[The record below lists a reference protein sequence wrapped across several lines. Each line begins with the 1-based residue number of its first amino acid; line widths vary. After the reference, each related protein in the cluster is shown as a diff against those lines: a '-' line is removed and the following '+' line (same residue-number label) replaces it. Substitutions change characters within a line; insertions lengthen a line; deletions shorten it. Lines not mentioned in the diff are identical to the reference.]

1 MNRPHN
7 ERALRQAEVL
17 RNSAYHRLRFRS
29 TLMGAVLALA
39 FAALAVR
46 AFWVQCVDDGFY
58 QLQGDIRQIRDF
70 AVHAARG
77 RILDRNGHI
86 LAMSLPTRTLW
97 VDSRGVSSVPESKLA
112 SLAALLGIDRGRLET
127 VYREHRAFAYLKRQV
142 SLSTANAAMQLGIPG
157 LYAERDY
164 RRFYPEGQIAAQVT
178 GFAGVDGKG
187 QEGIERI
194 DNAILTGIDGSRR
207 VLRNAR
213 GQIIDNLDFV
223 EPKPGQDIRLSIDRS
238 IQFAAFK
245 AVRDAVRRTD
255 AKAGSAVVLDAH
267 TGEILAMANWPTYD
281 PNQRA
286 ARSGRQIR
294 NRAVTDVFEPG
305 SVLKPLT
312 IALALQ
318 RGIVTPNSIVTTDG
332 GRLRLDRAVIHDDAD
347 FGVLTVSQVI
357 QKSSNVGTTKIAL
370 QLAPH
375 DMWRNFRAVGL
386 GRAPSAGLPGAAAG
400 NLRPYQHWRRI
411 EQATMSYG
419 YGLSAS
425 LLQLAQMYTTFAND
439 GVFVPATIRV
449 LGPGSAHGRRVYS
462 ALVAHEVRAML
473 ESVVTKDGTAPQA
486 QIAGYTVAGK
496 TGTAYRWTAKGYDHK
511 QFRASFVGI
520 VPAHAPRVIIAVSI
534 DRPSKGSH
542 FGGAVSGPVFADI
555 AARTM
560 HILSVSPTKAT
571 TFDVASPAASP
582 TT

>member
-1 MNRPHN
+1 MTARRNLHGI
-7 ERALRQAEVL
+7 RQAEVL
-17 RNSAYHRLRFRS
+17 HNSTYHRLRLRS
-29 TLMGAVLALA
+29 SLLGGALALA
-39 FAALAVR
+39 FATLVAR
-46 AFWVQCVDDGFY
+46 AFWVQCVNDGFY

-70 AVHAARG
+70 SVHAARG
-77 RILDRNGHI
+77 RILDRNGNI

-97 VDSRGVSSVPESKLA
+97 VDSRDVPSVPESKLT
-112 SLAALLGIDRGRLET
+112 SLAALLGIDSARVAN
-127 VYREHRAFAYLKRQV
+127 VYHEHRAFAYLKRQV
-142 SLSTANAAMQLGIPG
+142 PLATAKAAMGLDIPG

-164 RRFYPEGQIAAQVT
+164 RRFYPEGQIAAHVT
-178 GFAGVDGKG
+178 GFAGVDGRG
-187 QEGIERI
+187 QEGVERI
-194 DNAILTGIDGSRR
+194 DNAILTGVDGSRR

-213 GQIIDNLDFV
+213 GQVIDTLDFV

-245 AVRDAVRRTD
+245 AVQDAVRRTD

-281 PNQRA
+281 PNRRE

-318 RGIVTPNSIVTTDG
+318 RGLVTPDSIVTTDG
-332 GRLRLDRAVIHDDAD
+332 GRLRLDHAVIHDDAD

-370 QLAPH
+370 LLKPH

-400 NLRPYQHWRRI
+400 NVRPYQHWRRI

-425 LLQLAQMYTTFAND
+425 LLQLAQVYTTFAND
-439 GVFVPATIRV
+439 GIFVPATIRV
-449 LGPGSAHGRRVYS
+449 RGPGPRPGRRVYS
-462 ALVAHEVRAML
+462 ARVAHEVRAML

-496 TGTAYRWTAKGYDHK
+496 TGTAYRWTAKGYDHR
-511 QFRASFVGI
+511 QYRASFVGI

-534 DRPSKGSH
+534 DRPGKGSH
-542 FGGAVSGPVFADI
+542 FGGAVSGPAFADI

-560 HILSVSPTKAT
+560 HILNVSPNKAT
-571 TFDVASPAASP
+571 TLEVSAQAPSPP
-582 TT
+582 T

>member
-1 MNRPHN
+1 MNRPRNTHGFK
-7 ERALRQAEVL
+7 QSEVL
-17 RNSAYHRLRFRS
+17 GENLYLRFRLRS
-29 TLMGAVLALA
+29 ALLGAAFALA
-39 FAALAVR
+39 FLALIAR
-46 AFWVQCVDDGFY
+46 AFWVQCINDGFY

-70 AVHAARG
+70 TVHAARG

-86 LAMSLPTRTLW
+86 LAMSLPTRALW
-97 VDSRGVSSVPESKLA
+97 VDARDVPSVARNKLA
-112 SLAALLGIDRGRLET
+112 SVAALLGIDSGRVED
-127 VYREHRAFAYLKRQV
+127 VYREHRTFAYLRRQV
-142 SLSTANAAMQLGIPG
+142 PLATANAAMRLDIPG

-178 GFAGVDGKG
+178 GFAGVDGNG
-187 QEGIERI
+187 QEGIERV
-194 DNAILTGIDGSRR
+194 DNRFLTGIDGNRR

-213 GQIIDNLDFV
+213 GQIIDTLNFV
-223 EPKPGQDIRLSIDRS
+223 GPKPGRNIRLSIDRS
-238 IQFAAFK
+238 IQFAAFQ
-245 AVRDAVRRTD
+245 AVRNTVRRSG

-281 PNQRA
+281 PNRNA

-318 RGIVTPNSIVTTDG
+318 RGVVTPDSIVTTDG
-332 GRLRLDRAVIHDDAD
+332 GRLRLDHAVIHDDAD

-370 QLAPH
+370 QLKPR

-425 LLQLAQMYTTFAND
+425 LLQLAQVYTIFAND
-439 GVFVPATIRV
+439 GVFVPATIHERGAARV
-449 LGPGSAHGRRVYS
+449 HGRRIYS
-462 ALVAHEVRAML
+462 ARVAREVLAML
-473 ESVVTKDGTAPQA
+473 ESVVSKDGTAPQA
-486 QIAGYTVAGK
+486 QVAGYTVAGK
-496 TGTAYRWTAKGYDHK
+496 TGTAYRWTAKGYDHS
-511 QFRASFVGI
+511 QYRASFVGI
-520 VPAHAPRVIIAVSI
+520 VPASAPRVIIAVSI

-542 FGGAVSGPVFADI
+542 FGGAVSGPAFAKI

-560 HILSVSPTKAT
+560 HILNVSPNELTANELYSQAPAT
-571 TFDVASPAASP
+571 
-582 TT
+582 

>member
-1 MNRPHN
+1 MNRPRDPHGFK
-7 ERALRQAEVL
+7 QSEVL
-17 RNSAYHRLRFRS
+17 GNSLHVRLRLRS
-29 TLMGAVLALA
+29 ALLGAAFALA
-39 FAALAVR
+39 FFVLIAR
-46 AFWVQCVDDGFY
+46 AFWVQCINDGFY

-70 AVHAARG
+70 TVHAARG

-86 LAMSLPTRTLW
+86 LAMSLPTRALW
-97 VDSRGVSSVPESKLA
+97 VDARDVPNVAQSKLT
-112 SLAALLGIDRGRLET
+112 SVAALLGIDSGRVAH
-127 VYREHRAFAYLKRQV
+127 VYREHRAFAYLRRQV
-142 SLSTANAAMQLGIPG
+142 PLATADAAMRLDIPG

-164 RRFYPEGQIAAQVT
+164 RRFYPEGQIAAHVT

-187 QEGIERI
+187 QEGVERV
-194 DNAILTGIDGSRR
+194 DDRILTGIDGNRR

-213 GQIIDNLDFV
+213 GQIIDTLDFV
-223 EPKPGQDIRLSIDRS
+223 GPKPGQDIRLSIDRS
-238 IQFAAFK
+238 IQFAAFQ
-245 AVRDAVRRTD
+245 AVRDAVRRTG

-318 RGIVTPNSIVTTDG
+318 RRIVTPDSIVTTDG
-332 GRLRLDRAVIHDDAD
+332 GRLRLDHAVIHDDAN

-370 QLAPH
+370 LLKPRE
-375 DMWRNFRAVGL
+375 MWHNFRAVGL

-400 NLRPYQHWRRI
+400 GVRPYQHWRRI

-425 LLQLAQMYTTFAND
+425 LLQLAQVYTVFAND
-439 GVFVPATIRV
+439 GVFVPATIHAR
-449 LGPGSAHGRRVYS
+449 GAARIEGRRVYS
-462 ALVAHEVRAML
+462 ARVAREVLAML
-473 ESVVTKDGTAPQA
+473 KSVVSKDGTAPQA
-486 QIAGYTVAGK
+486 QVAGYTVAGK
-496 TGTAYRWTAKGYDHK
+496 TGTAYRWTANGYDHD
-511 QFRASFVGI
+511 QYRASFVGI
-520 VPAHAPRVIIAVSI
+520 VPASAPRVIIAVSI

-542 FGGAVSGPVFADI
+542 FGGAVSGPTFADI

-560 HILSVSPTKAT
+560 RILNVSPNELTANAPSSQAPAT
-571 TFDVASPAASP
+571 
-582 TT
+582 

>member
-1 MNRPHN
+1 MNRPRNTHGFK
-7 ERALRQAEVL
+7 QSEVL
-17 RNSAYHRLRFRS
+17 GERLYLRLRLRS
-29 TLMGAVLALA
+29 ALLGATFALA
-39 FAALAVR
+39 FFTLIAR
-46 AFWVQCVDDGFY
+46 AFWVQCINDGFY

-70 AVHAARG
+70 TVHAARG

-86 LAMSLPTRTLW
+86 LAMSLPTRALW
-97 VDSRGVSSVPESKLA
+97 VDARDVPKVAKSKLA
-112 SLAALLGIDRGRLET
+112 SVAALLGIDSSRVED
-127 VYREHRAFAYLKRQV
+127 VYREHRTFAYLRRQV
-142 SLSTANAAMQLGIPG
+142 PLATAAAVMRLDIPG

-164 RRFYPEGQIAAQVT
+164 RRFYPEGQIAAHVT

-187 QEGIERI
+187 QEGIERV
-194 DNAILTGIDGSRR
+194 DNRVLTGIDGNRR

-213 GQIIDNLDFV
+213 GQIIDTLDFV
-223 EPKPGQDIRLSIDRS
+223 GPKPGRDIRLSIDRS
-238 IQFAAFK
+238 IQFAAFR
-245 AVRDAVRRTD
+245 AVRDAVRRTG

-281 PNQRA
+281 PNRRA
-286 ARSGRQIR
+286 ARSGPQIR

-312 IALALQ
+312 IALALE
-318 RGIVTPNSIVTTDG
+318 RRIVTPDSIVTTDG
-332 GRLRLDRAVIHDDAD
+332 GRLRLDHSVIHDDAD

-370 QLAPH
+370 QLKPR

-386 GRAPSAGLPGAAAG
+386 GRAPSAGLSGAAAG

-425 LLQLAQMYTTFAND
+425 LLQLAQVYTIFAND
-439 GVFVPATIRV
+439 GVFVPATIHERGAARV
-449 LGPGSAHGRRVYS
+449 RGRRIYS
-462 ALVAHEVRAML
+462 ARVAREVLAML
-473 ESVVTKDGTAPQA
+473 QSVVSKDGTAPQA
-486 QIAGYTVAGK
+486 RVAGYTVAGK
-496 TGTAYRWTAKGYDHK
+496 TGTAYRWTAKGYDHS
-511 QFRASFVGI
+511 QYRASFVGI
-520 VPAHAPRVIIAVSI
+520 VPAIAPRVIIAVSI

-542 FGGAVSGPVFADI
+542 FGGAVSGPAFADI

-560 HILSVSPTKAT
+560 HILNVSPSELTVNDLSSEAPAT
-571 TFDVASPAASP
+571 
-582 TT
+582 